1 MNAVASLIFTTK
13 GQVRGSYTEF
23 IDLASLG
30 KLKVS
35 RATRIEFDNAT
46 QEWRVKDMKGKTLF
60 TSPSR
65 QDCLDWEHRHLERK
79 EDMRH
84 GLRLAS

>member
-1 MNAVASLIFTTK
+1 MNIVASLIFTAR
-13 GQVRGSYTEF
+13 GQVRGTYTEC
-23 IDLASLG
+23 IDLTSLG
-30 KLKVS
+30 TLKVS
-35 RATRIEFDNAT
+35 RATRIEFDNT
-46 QEWRVKDMKGKTLF
+46 MQKWRVKDMKGKRLF

-79 EDMRH
+79 EDERH